1 MRAELPD
8 PVLPH
13 VCDHRAAVVAG
24 GQPTIVPDRHVG
36 PEIVAPGTLVP
47 MALRQRLLTTVA
59 GQLGRPH
66 GRLGGVVA
74 GALNRGNG
82 QAIATAVAAAQVPAG
97 GVAADIGFGGGAG
110 LRLLVDA
117 VGTGGT
123 VHGVEVSGDML
134 ERARRGFQRDLQS
147 GRLRLA
153 EGSLTALPVD
163 DATLDAAITVNT
175 VYFVDDLEAVCA
187 EFARTL
193 RPGGRAVIGIG
204 DPEAMRKLPVTPY
217 GFRLRPVAEIVAALE
232 RAGLT
237 VDVQTRADGRLPRH
251 TITAQRPA

>member
-1 MRAELPD
+1 M
-8 PVLPH
+8 
-13 VCDHRAAVVAG
+13 
-24 GQPTIVPDRHVG
+24 
-36 PEIVAPGTLVP
+36 
-47 MALRQRLLTTVA
+47 A
-59 GQLGRPH
+59 GQLGHPH
-66 GRLGGVVA
+66 GPLGGVVA

-123 VHGVEVSGDML
+123 VHGVEVSEDML
-134 ERARRGFQRDLQS
+134 DRARRQFRRDIDS

-153 EGSLTALPVD
+153 HGSLTALPFG
-163 DATLDAAITVNT
+163 DATLDAAVTVNT
-175 VYFVDDLEAVCA
+175 VYFVDDLDAVSA

-193 RPGGRAVIGIG
+193 RPGGRAAIGVG
-204 DPEAMRKLPVTPY
+204 DPEVMRRLPVTPY
-217 GFRLRPVAEIVAALE
+217 GFRLRSMDDIVATLE

-237 VDVQTRADGRLPRH
+237 VAVESRADSRLPRH
-251 TITAQRPA
+251 TITAQRRA

>member
-1 MRAELPD
+1 MP
-8 PVLPH
+8 
-13 VCDHRAAVVAG
+13 
-24 GQPTIVPDRHVG
+24 
-36 PEIVAPGTLVP
+36 
-47 MALRQRLLTTVA
+47 LRQRLLTTMA

-97 GVAADIGFGGGAG
+97 GVAADIGFGGGVG

-123 VHGVEVSGDML
+123 VHGVELSDDML
-134 ERARRGFQRDLQS
+134 DRARREFRRDLDS
-147 GRLRLA
+147 GRLRLVQ
-153 EGSLTALPVD
+153 GSLTALPLE
-163 DATLDAAITVNT
+163 DASLDAAITVNT
-175 VYFVDDLEAVCA
+175 LYFLDDLDAVCT

-193 RPGGRAVIGIG
+193 RPGGRAVIGVG
-204 DPEAMRKLPVTPY
+204 DPDAMRRLPVTPY
-217 GFRLRPVAEIVAALE
+217 GFRLRPVDDIVATLE

-251 TITAQRPA
+251 TIIAERAA

>member
-1 MRAELPD
+1 MP
-8 PVLPH
+8 
-13 VCDHRAAVVAG
+13 
-24 GQPTIVPDRHVG
+24 
-36 PEIVAPGTLVP
+36 
-47 MALRQRLLTTVA
+47 LRQRLLTTMA
-59 GQLGRPH
+59 EQLGRPH

-123 VHGVEVSGDML
+123 VHGVELSDDML
-134 ERARRGFQRDLQS
+134 DRARREFRRDLDS
-147 GRLRLA
+147 GRLRLMQ
-153 EGSLTALPVD
+153 GSLTALPLE
-163 DATLDAAITVNT
+163 DASLDAAITVNT
-175 VYFVDDLEAVCA
+175 LYFLDDLDAVCA

-193 RPGGRAVIGIG
+193 RPGGRAVIGVG
-204 DPEAMRKLPVTPY
+204 DPEAMRRLPVTPY
-217 GFRLRPVAEIVAALE
+217 GFRLRPVDDIVAALE

-237 VDVQTRADGRLPRH
+237 ADVQSRTDGRLPRH
-251 TITAQRPA
+251 TITAQRAA

>member
-1 MRAELPD
+1 MS
-8 PVLPH
+8 
-13 VCDHRAAVVAG
+13 
-24 GQPTIVPDRHVG
+24 I
-36 PEIVAPGTLVP
+36 
-47 MALRQRLLTTVA
+47 RQRLLTSMA

-123 VHGVEVSGDML
+123 VHGVEISEDML
-134 ERARRGFQRDLQS
+134 DRARRRFRGDIDS
-147 GRLRLA
+147 GRLQLGQ
-153 EGSLTALPVD
+153 GSLTALPFG

-175 VYFVDDLEAVCA
+175 LYFVDDLATVCA

-193 RPGGRAVIGIG
+193 RPGGRAAVGVG
-204 DPEAMRKLPVTPY
+204 DPEAMRRLPVTPY
-217 GFRLRPVAEIVAALE
+217 GFHLRPVDDVVAALE

-237 VDVQTRADGRLPRH
+237 VTVESRADGRLPRH
-251 TITAQRPA
+251 TIIAQRPA